1 MTGLDRFYCSFPCC
15 LVTVIVPWRFLL
27 VLWVDMQGVIGVLAD
42 HATYF
47 SVFSSLLI
55 SIVHYTPF
63 ESPVY
68 KVQKQ
73 L

>member
-1 MTGLDRFYCSFPCC
+1 M
-15 LVTVIVPWRFLL
+15 TVIVPWRFVL
-27 VLWVDMQGVIGVLAD
+27 VLWVDMQSVVVVLSE
-42 HATYF
+42 HATYL
-47 SVFSSLLI
+47 SLSSSLLI
-55 SIVHYTPF
+55 SIVHYTTF